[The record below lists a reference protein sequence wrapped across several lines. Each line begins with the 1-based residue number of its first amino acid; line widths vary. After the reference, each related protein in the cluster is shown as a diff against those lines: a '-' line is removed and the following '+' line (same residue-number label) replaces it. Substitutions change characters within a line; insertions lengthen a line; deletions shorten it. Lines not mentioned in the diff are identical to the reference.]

1 MIEVAFVK
9 DHGRYSKGAR
19 RWVDEVSAENLVKAK
34 VARRTNHT
42 DVPEVETAEVVTV
55 ASSEE

>member
-1 MIEVAFVK
+1 VIEVRFLK
-9 DHGRYSKGAR
+9 DHGRHSKGDR

-55 ASSEE
+55 ASPEE